1 MTPKYHSF
9 ILYVETPDGEKAR
22 AGAQIKYI
30 DRDLQELAR
39 WATMDFEKAYPGYN
53 VLAAIYIYG
62 DYTLDELDKV
72 DPHFTGEKL
81 AIWHLDEAARIIAEI
96 QAEQEAQP

>member
-72 DPHFTGEKL
+72 DPFRPGTV
-81 AIWHLDEAARIIAEI
+81 APIFVYDEE
-96 QAEQEAQP
+96 EEAVEG

>member
-30 DRDLQELAR
+30 DKDLQELAR
-39 WATMDFEKAYPGYN
+39 WATLDFEEAYPGYN

-72 DPHFTGEKL
+72 DPFRPGTV
-81 AIWHLDEAARIIAEI
+81 APIFVYDEEEEAE
-96 QAEQEAQP
+96 EA